1 MADSHETITIDGDET
16 LRRTMRAAESDL
28 AEMDQEDN
36 ARMVAQ
42 RAAGKAPKVSGT
54 LARSVYAKDLGKG
67 EAAVLSDLIYAPV
80 IHYGWAAHH
89 ITPQPFLTEALADSA
104 RLVEANSE
112 RKAQAALAKVR
123 GA

>member
-1 MADSHETITIDGDET
+1 MPTGHDTITVDGDEN
-16 LRRTMRAAESDL
+16 LRRTMHAAAADIEN
-28 AEMDQEDN
+28 MDQLDN
-36 ARMVAQ
+36 ARLVAQ
-42 RAAGKAPKVSGT
+42 RAAANAPKVSGR
-54 LARSVYAKDLGKG
+54 LARSVVAKDLGKG
-67 EAAVLSDLIYAPV
+67 QAAVVSDLVYAPV

-89 ITPQPFLTEALADSA
+89 ISPNPFLTEAVADST